1 MNYFELFNLPAAF
14 SVDLSAISEH
24 YRELQRTVH
33 PDNFADASER
43 ERLLSVQKAAEINDA
58 FQTLKDPILRAQY
71 LLKLN
76 GVELMGETQTI
87 KDTSFL
93 MQQMML
99 RESLEEVEHASDP
112 ESAAM
117 DFADELAG
125 LTKALMQQMQ
135 QQLAEHQWQTAADSV
150 RKLKFMKKLEEE
162 LVQLEDKLLA

>member
-135 QQLAEHQWQTAADSV
+135 QQLAEQQWQTAADSV